1 MSLSVSLLSKIERQ
15 IQSAVSFLRFI
26 SPFETPQPGLKCSN
40 VLFLREQRANIT
52 KILPWYA
59 PCGRWEGMETRR
71 RVETIYELLDG
82 CGYFHWLVAAATDAN
97 SQTPETRYVLV
108 NFKDRK
114 KTEMAV
120 SDEWLDDPR
129 RHHVIEELIRLAVG
143 NSSPLSPQETR
154 STLFSSRLFA

>member
-1 MSLSVSLLSKIERQ
+1 MALAEAGK
-15 IQSAVSFLRFI
+15 
-26 SPFETPQPGLKCSN
+26 
-40 VLFLREQRANIT
+40 
-52 KILPWYA
+52 
-59 PCGRWEGMETRR
+59 GMETRQ

-82 CGYFHWLVAAATDAN
+82 CCYFHWLVAAATDAN

-114 KTEMAV
+114 KTEIAV

-129 RHHVIEELIRLAVG
+129 RHHVIEELIRLAVD
-143 NSSPLSPQETR
+143 NSSRLSPQETR

>member
-1 MSLSVSLLSKIERQ
+1 
-15 IQSAVSFLRFI
+15 
-26 SPFETPQPGLKCSN
+26 
-40 VLFLREQRANIT
+40 
-52 KILPWYA
+52 
-59 PCGRWEGMETRR
+59 METRR

-114 KTEMAV
+114 KTEIAV

-129 RHHVIEELIRLAVG
+129 RHHLIEQLIRLAVD
-143 NSSPLSPQETR
+143 NSSPLSPQETH
-154 STLFSSRLFA
+154 STLFFIKTIRVKRRLRNSVSRYQVMSIFR

>member
-1 MSLSVSLLSKIERQ
+1 MQAVVFSASSEAARGCELVGKQNKRLKCECHYQCHCCQRSKVNSICSV
-15 IQSAVSFLRFI
+15 FLRLI

-40 VLFLREQRANIT
+40 VLFLRGQRAKIT

-114 KTEMAV
+114 K
-120 SDEWLDDPR
+120 PR
-129 RHHVIEELIRLAVG
+129 
-143 NSSPLSPQETR
+143 
-154 STLFSSRLFA
+154 